1 MKYEKSPENWATPF
15 IIEQD
20 NSDRSPVI
28 IHVPHASLN
37 IPPKYRS
44 DFSLSDTELDEEAR
58 TMADLGTDHLARA
71 TYDLSQ
77 IKPSLF
83 INNLS
88 RLVFDPERFNDESEE
103 MNSVGMGVLYSQT
116 SSGAPLRSL
125 SDGRS
130 GELIETL
137 FNPYSLALDSL
148 VSRTLAKHGKV
159 IIIDLHSY
167 SKDPLGYEL
176 HKDLPRPEVCLGV
189 DDFHTSPQL
198 LSIAKEVFSSTYSV
212 GINTPFI
219 GTYVPLSFY
228 AKDSRVQSIMVEV
241 RKDLLGS
248 SDDGDKESQG
258 LVARVEDLVALLV
271 ALDKP

>member
-15 IIEQD
+15 IEQD

-71 TYDLSQ
+71 TYDLSL

-116 SSGAPLRSL
+116 SSGVPLRSL

-148 VSRTLAKHGKV
+148 VSRTLDKHGKV

-176 HKDLPRPEVCLGV
+176 HQDLPRPEVCLGV
-189 DDFHTSPQL
+189 DGFHTSPQL
-198 LSIAKEVFSSTYSV
+198 LSVAKEVFSSTYSV
-212 GINTPFI
+212 EINSPFI

-228 AKDSRVQSIMVEV
+228 AKDSRVQSIMLEL
-241 RKDLLGS
+241 RKDAYGS
-248 SDDGDKESQG
+248 KNSDSPLIEIMIKK
-258 LVARVEDLVALLV
+258 VVDLVGAIDSLTIG
-271 ALDKP
+271 

>member
-1 MKYEKSPENWATPF
+1 LKYEKVPENWAAPF
-15 IIEQD
+15 IEQD
-20 NSDRSPVI
+20 NSDRSPVVV
-28 IHVPHASLN
+28 HVPHASLN

-44 DFSLSDTELDEEAR
+44 DFILSDTELDEEAR
-58 TMADLGTDHLARA
+58 TMADLGTDNVARA
-71 TYDLSQ
+71 TYDLSL

-130 GELIETL
+130 RELIETL
-137 FNPYSLALDSL
+137 FHPYSLALDSL

-212 GINTPFI
+212 EINSPFL

-228 AKDSRVQSIMVEV
+228 AKESRVQSIMLEF
-241 RKDLLGS
+241 RKDAYGS
-248 SDDGDKESQG
+248 KNSDSPLIKIMIKK
-258 LVARVEDLVALLV
+258 VVDLVGAMDSITV
-271 ALDKP
+271 G

>member
-1 MKYEKSPENWATPF
+1 MGYTIYF
-15 IIEQD
+15 IEQD

-137 FNPYSLALDSL
+137 FNPYSLALDYL

-258 LVARVEDLVALLV
+258 LVKRVEDLVALLV